1 MGKAN
6 RLAAILK
13 IEHGEEALIG
23 SLILFACILEV
34 EFIFQESA
42 AFGLFLEEYG
52 SEGLPYSYIVI
63 AVVASFITFLYIK
76 LGERVSFSRA
86 VRIGLAFTGVISL
99 AAWLGLKSP
108 YSHSVSFFLPLL
120 YDVSVTIGVVIVW
133 QLAGRFFNFQQTKR
147 LLPLLIGV
155 PWLADAFGGL
165 MVEPVVAS
173 IGVTN
178 IFLLAA
184 FLIGMAIW
192 LVHRIMKTH
201 LEENIPQNEAR
212 QNDQRGGRSKSYL
225 RNPYVLLLF
234 TYVILWWMAYYFL
247 DTIFANRATAQFAD
261 VAQLSAFRGRL
272 WAIISIIGFISSLL
286 LSSRI
291 IGRFGIRIGLLIE
304 SLFVAMLVGS
314 MAVTGGLNGTV
325 FVVFLLATSAKL
337 VNAALG
343 FSLSSTAKGI
353 SFQPLPDTIRGNVRA
368 TATGIITPVASGL
381 AGLILLVLIQG
392 FKFTYLG
399 LSYIYLVIAAGLLI
413 VIVLFGGRYVTAL
426 TQAISKRHLGEAVDT
441 LADPASIALL
451 KNYLHDPRPGM
462 ALFALNR
469 LESLDPGSVKQ
480 ALPLLLTHPAWEV
493 RREAFSRVEQLKLQE
508 ATQSVRCQ
516 LDLESVPEAKEAGL
530 RALGAVAEPGLCSV
544 LEDSL
549 HETDPCVLRGTL
561 VGLLKYHESKAAD
574 QTLLTLLTSDSM
586 EKRLLAAQVLGELD
600 APRFLPLYETLLQD
614 PDVQV
619 KDETLRA
626 AAQSRLPALYPLL
639 IEACESPETS
649 RAASLALLS
658 IGPEILPLLETSF
671 TQEDAPHRLLLALPK
686 VMGRIGGARSHTALQ
701 ARLGSPDGELRS
713 QVLKALS
720 EARFR
725 AKDPAGIYQAIHT
738 EGREIAW
745 VCAMLVDLENCDRTE
760 VLSAALKQSILQ
772 ARERVLY
779 LLSFTLDSHSILQ
792 TRDAFLSGA
801 EADLDYAHEILE
813 VQLPSDQKP
822 VILPL
827 FEQLAAQDL
836 LKRLSPV
843 FPQRGQQPEER
854 LQDLIG
860 SAHTNQLN
868 DWVRACAIYTA
879 VQLDAR
885 SCLEQIREAAV
896 SPEKLIQDTA
906 CWAIDTFQNK
916 NQGGRKT
923 MLSIIEKV
931 LILKTV
937 NMFSRTPDDVLADV
951 ADLLDE
957 MAVPENTTIFNKG
970 EMGDSMYI
978 IVDGKVRVHSGDRL
992 LNYLGESDVFGE
1004 MALLDPE
1011 PRLASVTTVEAT
1023 RLFRLDRVPFFQLMS
1038 ERPEVATGVIAVL
1051 TRRLRDRV
1059 RDISQLQDRI
1069 QVLESDHRS
1078 REPVSISFPKH

>member
-13 IEHGEEALIG
+13 IERGEETLIG
-23 SLILFACILEV
+23 SLIVFACILEV

-42 AFGLFLEEYG
+42 AFGLFLEGYG
-52 SEGLPYSYIVI
+52 SQGLPYSYIVI

-76 LGERVSFSRA
+76 LGERVSFSTA
-86 VRIGLAFTGVISL
+86 VRLGLAFTGVISL

-165 MVEPVVAS
+165 MVEPVVAL

-184 FLIGMAIW
+184 FLISMATW

-201 LEENIPQNEAR
+201 LEEEVPQIEAR

-234 TYVILWWMAYYFL
+234 TYVLLWWIAYYFL

-272 WAIISIIGFISSLL
+272 WAIISIIGLISSLL

-314 MAVTGGLNGTV
+314 LAVTGGLNGTV

-381 AGLILLVLIQG
+381 AGLSLLVLIQG
-392 FKFTYLG
+392 FKFTYLE
-399 LSYIYLVIAAGLLI
+399 LSYVYLVIAAGLLV
-413 VIVLFGGRYVTAL
+413 VIFVFGGRYVTAL
-426 TQAISKRHLGEAVDT
+426 TQAISRRHLGEAVDT
-441 LADPASIALL
+441 LADPASVGLL
-451 KNYLHDPRPGM
+451 KKYLHDPRPGM
-462 ALFALNR
+462 ALFALTR

-480 ALPLLLTHPAWEV
+480 ALPLLLVHPAWEV
-493 RREAFSRVEQLKLQE
+493 RREAFSRVERQRLQSASE
-508 ATQSVRCQ
+508 AVCSRLEV
-516 LDLESVPEAKEAGL
+516 ESVPQVREAGL
-530 RALGAVAEPGLCSV
+530 RALGAVTESGSCSA
-544 LEDSL
+544 LDAAL
-549 HETDPCVLRGTL
+549 HETDLCVRRGAL
-561 VGLLKYHESKAAD
+561 VGLLKYHESKGAE
-574 QTLLTLLTSDSM
+574 QTLLSLLTSDLS
-586 EKRLLAAQVLGELD
+586 EDRILAAQVLGELD
-600 APRFLPLYETLLQD
+600 TPRFLPMYETLLQD
-614 PDVQV
+614 PEVQV
-619 KDETLRA
+619 KDEALRA
-626 AAQSRLPALYPLL
+626 AAQSRLPALHPLL
-639 IEACESPETS
+639 IEACESPQTS

-671 TQEDAPHRLLLALPK
+671 LQEDAPRRLLLALPK
-686 VMGRIGGARSHTALQ
+686 VIGRIGGARSHTVLLS
-701 ARLGSPDGELRS
+701 RLDSPDGELRS
-713 QVLKALS
+713 QILAALS

-725 AKDPAGIYQAIHT
+725 AIDSDGIYQAIYR
-738 EGREIAW
+738 EAGEIAW
-745 VCAMLVDLENCDRTE
+745 VNAAEVDLENCNRAGI
-760 VLSAALKQSILQ
+760 LSSALKQCIQ
-772 ARERVLY
+772 ASRERVLY
-779 LLSFTLDSHSILQ
+779 LLSFILDSHSILQ
-792 TRDAFLSGA
+792 TRDAFLSGSG
-801 EADLDYAHEILE
+801 ADVDYAHEILE
-813 VQLPSDQKP
+813 VQLPSQQKQ

-827 FEQLAAQDL
+827 FEQLSAQDL
-836 LKRLSPV
+836 SKRLSPL
-843 FPQRGQQPEER
+843 FPQQSQRPEER
-854 LQDLIG
+854 LQRLIG
-860 SAHTNQLN
+860 SAHANQLN
-868 DWVRACAIYTA
+868 DWVRACAVYTA

-885 SCLEQIREAAV
+885 SCLEQIREAGV
-896 SPEKLIQDTA
+896 GSEKLIQDTA

-978 IVDGKVRVHSGDRL
+978 IVDGKVRVHS
-992 LNYLGESDVFGE
+992 
-1004 MALLDPE
+1004 
-1011 PRLASVTTVEAT
+1011 
-1023 RLFRLDRVPFFQLMS
+1023 
-1038 ERPEVATGVIAVL
+1038 
-1051 TRRLRDRV
+1051 
-1059 RDISQLQDRI
+1059 
-1069 QVLESDHRS
+1069 
-1078 REPVSISFPKH
+1078 